1 MKRAKTLLKKLV
13 VFPNDPIWVY
23 YEKGEI
29 KERYFNPG
37 NLFEVVH
44 LFTFT
49 DREIE
54 SHKVQIIAGDARLNI
69 HPLGGNALNCLL
81 TLAIWKK
88 RILQEVSEIKPQV
101 IRAYNPLVEGYC
113 AISIGRELG
122 IPTVISLHGDYDRD
136 IRYHYWRRKEY
147 VRWTKYFLTGKIL
160 EPYVIRNA
168 DRIISAYRFPVK
180 YAKRYGA
187 KEENIEVIY
196 NRVDLKKF
204 KPLKQVKTN
213 KPLRVICVG
222 RLIEEKNQEI
232 LIRAI
237 NGLDLHLILI
247 GDGEMSLYLR
257 NLAEKLGLRERVEF
271 IASVPNEEIHQYYQ
285 RADIFALPIKYG
297 GIAIPVIEAMASEL
311 PVIVPRPL
319 FEPEPELVGKVALV
333 VENTVQGFRE
343 ALQQLR
349 DNPDLRRQ
357 LGKKGR
363 ELVRSI
369 SGDKMEKREK
379 NLYLQL
385 LRGN

>member
-1 MKRAKTLLKKLV
+1 MQRALKKLV
-13 VFPNDPIWVY
+13 VFPNDPIWAY
-23 YEKGEI
+23 YKKGEI

-37 NLFEVVH
+37 NLFEEIY
-44 LFTFT
+44 LFTFA

-54 SHKVQIIAGDARLNI
+54 PYKVQEIAGDAQLHIR
-69 HPLGGNALNCLL
+69 PLGKLSLMGVL
-81 TLAIWKK
+81 TLPFLRK
-88 RILQEVSEIKPQV
+88 RILLDVLEIKPQV

-113 AISIGRELG
+113 ATSIGRESG
-122 IPTVISLHGDYDRD
+122 IPSVISLHGDYDRD

-147 VRWTKYFLTGKIL
+147 MRWTKYFLTGKII
-160 EPYVIRNA
+160 EPHVIRSA
-168 DRIISAYRFPVK
+168 DRIICAYRFPVE

-187 KEENIEVIY
+187 NEENIEVIY
-196 NRVDLKKF
+196 NRVDLEKF
-204 KPLKQVKTN
+204 KPLKQHKTN
-213 KPLRVICVG
+213 KPLKVICVG

-237 NGLDLHLILI
+237 QGLDLHLILI
-247 GDGEMSLYLR
+247 GDGERELYLR
-257 NLAEKLGLRERVEF
+257 DLVENLDLRERVEF
-271 IASVPNEEIHQYYQ
+271 IASVPNREIHRYYQ

-311 PVIVPRPL
+311 PVIIPRPL
-319 FEPEPELVGKVALV
+319 FEPEPELVGNVALV

-343 ALQQLR
+343 ALQHLR

-369 SGDKMEKREK
+369 SGDKMEQREK

-385 LRGN
+385 LGGN